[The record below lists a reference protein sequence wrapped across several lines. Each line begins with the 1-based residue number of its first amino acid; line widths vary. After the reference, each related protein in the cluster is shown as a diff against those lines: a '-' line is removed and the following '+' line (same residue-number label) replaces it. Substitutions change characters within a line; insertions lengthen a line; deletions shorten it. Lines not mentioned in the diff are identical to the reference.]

1 MIWEQHGFCVPVVGA
16 AASGRNL
23 AFNSRLLQWNE
34 PGLDGVRRM
43 RERRKAKRV
52 PANLTVRWTGV
63 TSQAGPLGKN
73 TADQLHEG
81 KIVDLS
87 TDGCFVLTAS
97 HIPVNKLSLVTQVSK
112 EEPIMLDIFLS
123 EDKPLQLRG
132 QVVYRVAPVGFGVD
146 FLNLTL
152 PDKEALRAFIEEQEL
167 GSLHSRPFPRV

>member
-1 MIWEQHGFCVPVVGA
+1 MK
-16 AASGRNL
+16 
-23 AFNSRLLQWNE
+23 
-34 PGLDGVRRM
+34 
-43 RERRKAKRV
+43 ERRKAKRV

-63 TSQAGPLGKN
+63 TSRAGPLGGKHIP
-73 TADQLHEG
+73 DPLQEG
-81 KIVDLS
+81 RIVDLS

-132 QVVYRVAPVGFGVD
+132 QVVYRVAPVGFGVG

-152 PDKEALRAFIEEQEL
+152 PDEQALLAFIEKQEL
-167 GSLHSRPFPRV
+167 GGLESLPFPRVEGHERLN